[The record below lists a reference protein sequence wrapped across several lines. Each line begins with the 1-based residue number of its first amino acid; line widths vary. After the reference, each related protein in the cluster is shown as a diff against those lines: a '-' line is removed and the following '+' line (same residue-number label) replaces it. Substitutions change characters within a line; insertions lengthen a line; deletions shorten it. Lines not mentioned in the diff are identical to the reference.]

1 MKTLT
6 PYLSLVLIL
15 SIISCQKKTDI
26 FLASKEE
33 CENFKEA
40 LILHQNEI
48 LRAQIDL
55 MLKDL
60 LPQPTSQDLIGHA
73 QNLDILIKRL
83 SNDCDAFQVS
93 LQCYSCV
100 YTLPPISEL
109 RFVVDSAGISIE
121 RTMDLFTPEAKVMGF
136 VGIH

>member
-26 FLASKEE
+26 FLTGKME